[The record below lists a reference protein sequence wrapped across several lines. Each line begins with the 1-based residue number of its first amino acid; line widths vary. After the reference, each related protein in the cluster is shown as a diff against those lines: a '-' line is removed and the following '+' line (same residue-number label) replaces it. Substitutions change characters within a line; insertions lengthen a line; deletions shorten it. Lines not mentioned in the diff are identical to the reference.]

1 MSTVPLLC
9 SAVALL
15 LSACPGPNPEETVTD
30 TLSSASEDSGTFLL
44 LPEGQPIEECNPGAQ
59 DCPEGE
65 RCTPYVREAGEC
77 CVDSTHCAAVV
88 GDKGPGEPCSRGVD
102 NDDCAGGLFCMTDS
116 SGGIG
121 PGRCVELCDPGV
133 AGTCAPGSRCVAFD
147 DGFLPLCV
155 TPCDPL
161 APACAEGQ
169 GCYLVLA
176 EATFVCL
183 RAASNAGGDNDAC
196 ATLQGCAPGLVCVDG
211 DVQASCSDDHCC
223 TPVCDLGG
231 DGADCKNILEGC
243 HSPFVT
249 GQTPANSDVGVCSE
263 STGRQQDPY
272 AQLFRR

>member
-1 MSTVPLLC
+1 MPLLG

-15 LSACPGPNPEETVTD
+15 LGACPGPSQETVTD
-30 TLSSASEDSGTFLL
+30 TLSSESEASGTFLL
-44 LPEGQPIEECNPGAQ
+44 LPESPPVEECNPGAQ
-59 DCPEGE
+59 DCPDGE
-65 RCTPYVREAGEC
+65 RCTPYVREPGEC
-77 CVDSTHCAAVV
+77 CVDSTHCAPVL

-102 NDDCAGGLFCMTDS
+102 NDDCASGLFCMADT
-116 SGGIG
+116 SGGLG

-133 AGTCAPGSRCVAFD
+133 AGTCAPESRCVAFD

-176 EATFVCL
+176 EAAFVCL
-183 RAASNAGGDNDAC
+183 QAAAGAGGDNDAC
-196 ATLQGCAPGLVCVDG
+196 TTLQGCAPGLVCVDG

-231 DGADCKNILEGC
+231 DGSECKNILEGC
-243 HSPFVT
+243 HSPFVA
-249 GQTPANSDVGVCSE
+249 GQTPADSDVGVCSQ
-263 STGRQQDPY
+263 STGRQQDPDT
-272 AQLFRR
+272 QLLRR